1 MIICLWDDSLGFAGQ
16 LTQRKEQTMEVRR
29 FERPVNGG
37 QLIIETGKL
46 AAQANGSVTVQY
58 GGTVVL
64 ATATM
69 NDGMR
74 EGVDFFP
81 LMVDYEERLYAA
93 GKIKGSRF
101 VKREGRPTDEAIL
114 SGRIVDRTIR
124 PLFNGRMRN
133 DVQVVLTILSVD
145 QENDPDVISVI
156 GASAALAISDI
167 PWDGPVG
174 AIRVAKV
181 EGQLILNPTYEQR
194 EKSSFELFLTG
205 KDGKINMIEAGAKEV
220 PEGEIIEA
228 MRFGQQYIEDLC
240 VFQKEIIAQIG
251 KPKKPA
257 QLMQAPAE
265 TEEKMRQFVTGKIE
279 PAVLEKDKLTR
290 NANMGALKKSLLD
303 HVRAEIGEE
312 YLEIAKLV
320 LDEEIDDFVHQVA
333 IQKDLRADGRRM
345 DEVRPL
351 SCEVGVLPRTHG
363 SGLFNRGETQALTV
377 LTLGA
382 PGDEQII
389 DGMKEETTKR
399 FMHHYS
405 FPPFS
410 VGEVKPMRGPGR
422 REIGHGALAEKA
434 IEPLIPAK
442 EQFPYTIRLVSEV
455 LGSNGSSSQASIC
468 GSSLALMDGGV
479 PIPRPAAGIAMGLMS
494 DKDGNYKVLTDI
506 QGPEDHYGDM
516 DFKIAGTEIGITAIQ
531 MDVKIGGISLQIL
544 EEAIGKARE
553 ARIHILGVMNG
564 IIAAPRSEMSQY
576 APRITSFKINP
587 DKIRDVIGP
596 GGKIINAII
605 ADTGVTIDI
614 EDDGMV
620 LITSKNADAAGKAAA
635 WIKNIVREVAPG
647 EIFQGKVVKI
657 MNFGAFVEILPGQE
671 GLVHISELAPTRV
684 EKVEDVVKPGDIIA
698 VKVKNIDEQGRINL
712 THKGV

>member
-1 MIICLWDDSLGFAGQ
+1 
-16 LTQRKEQTMEVRR
+16 MEAKTFKR
-29 FERPVNGG
+29 EVNGG
-37 QLIIETGKL
+37 TLSIETGKL
-46 AAQANGSVTVQY
+46 AKQANGSVTVQY

-69 NDGMR
+69 NDAMR

-101 VKREGRPTDEAIL
+101 IKREGRPTDEAIL

-124 PLFNGRMRN
+124 PLFNGRMRS

-145 QENDPDVISVI
+145 QENDPDICSVI
-156 GASAALAISDI
+156 GASIALGISDI

-181 EGQLILNPTYEQR
+181 DGKLVLNPTYEQR
-194 EKSSFELFLTG
+194 ERACFEMFLTG
-205 KDGKINMIEAGAKEV
+205 KDGRINMIEAGAKEV
-220 PEGEIIEA
+220 PEAEMIEA
-228 MRFGQQYIEDLC
+228 MHFGQQYIEDL
-240 VFQKEIIAQIG
+240 VAFQKDIIAEIG
-251 KPKKPA
+251 KEKKPA
-257 QLMQAPAE
+257 HLMQAPAE
-265 TEEKMRQFVTGKIE
+265 IENRMKEFLKGKIE
-279 PAVLEKDKLTR
+279 SSVMEQDKQTR
-290 NANMGALKKSLLD
+290 AENMSALKKGLLD
-303 HVRAEIGEE
+303 FVKEEIGAE
-312 YLEIAKLV
+312 YVEVAKLV
-320 LDEEIDDFVHQVA
+320 LDEEIDNFVHQAA
-333 IQKDLRADGRRM
+333 IHRGERVDGRRM
-345 DEVRPL
+345 DEVREL
-351 SCEVGVLPRTHG
+351 DVEVGILPRTHG

-434 IEPLIPAK
+434 IEPLIPSR
-442 EQFPYTIRLVSEV
+442 EEFPYTIRLVSEV

-479 PIPRPAAGIAMGLMS
+479 PIKRPAAGIAMGLMS
-494 DKDGNYKVLTDI
+494 DKEGNYKVLTDI

-516 DFKIAGTEIGITAIQ
+516 DFKIAGTEQGITAIQ
-531 MDVKIGGISLQIL
+531 MDVKIGGIPLNIL
-544 EEAIGKARE
+544 EEAIVKARE
-553 ARIHILGVMNG
+553 ARVHILEVMQKV
-564 IIAAPRSEMSQY
+564 IAQPRTEMSQY
-576 APRITSFKINP
+576 APRITSFRINP

-596 GGKIINAII
+596 GGKIINEII

-620 LITSKNADAAGKAAA
+620 LITSKNPDSAAKATI
-635 WIKNIVREVAPG
+635 WIKNIVREVVPG

-671 GLVHISELAPTRV
+671 GLVHISELAPNRV
-684 EKVEDVVKPGDIIA
+684 EKVEDVVKTGDMIA

-712 THKGV
+712 THKGI

>member
-1 MIICLWDDSLGFAGQ
+1 
-16 LTQRKEQTMEVRR
+16 MEVKT
-29 FERPVNGG
+29 FTKQINGDD
-37 QLIIETGKL
+37 LIIQTGKL
-46 AAQANGSVTVQY
+46 AKQANGSVTIQY

-69 NDGMR
+69 TDSAR

-101 VKREGRPTDEAIL
+101 IKREGRPTDEAIL

-145 QENDPDVISVI
+145 QENDPDICSVI
-156 GASAALAISDI
+156 GASIALGISNI

-174 AIRVAKV
+174 AIRVGKID
-181 EGQLILNPTYEQR
+181 GQLVLNPSYEQR
-194 EKSSFELFLTG
+194 EKSTFELFLTG
-205 KDGKINMIEAGAKEV
+205 KDGKINMIECGGKEI
-220 PEGEIIEA
+220 PEQEIIEA
-228 MRFGQQYIEDLC
+228 MHFGQKYIDEL
-240 VFQKEIIAQIG
+240 VKFQREIISQIG
-251 KPKKPA
+251 KTKKEA
-257 QLMQAPAE
+257 KLMQAAPE
-265 TEEKMRQFVTGKIE
+265 IEDQMKKFLEGKIE
-279 PAVLEKDKLTR
+279 CAVMEKDKRTR
-290 NANMGALKKSLLD
+290 EDNMSALKKSLLD
-303 HVRAEIGEE
+303 FVSENLGTE
-312 YLEIAKLV
+312 YVEIAKLV
-320 LDEEIDDFVHQVA
+320 LDEEIDDFVHQTA
-333 IQKDLRADGRRM
+333 IHKNERPDGRKM
-345 DEVRPL
+345 DEVREL
-351 SCEVGVLPRTHG
+351 SAEVGILPRTHG
-363 SGLFNRGETQALTV
+363 SGLFNRGETQVLTV

-434 IEPLIPAK
+434 IEPLIPSK
-442 EQFPYTIRLVSEV
+442 EEFPYTVRLVSEV

-516 DFKIAGTEIGITAIQ
+516 DFKIAGTEKGITAIQ
-531 MDVKIGGISLQIL
+531 MDVKIGGISIEIL

-553 ARIHILGVMNG
+553 ARMHILEVMG
-564 IIAAPRSEMSQY
+564 KTISQPRTDLSQY
-576 APRITSFKINP
+576 APRITSFNINP

-596 GGKIINAII
+596 GGKIINEII
-605 ADTGVTIDI
+605 AETGVTIDI
-614 EDDGMV
+614 EDSGLV
-620 LITSKNADAAGKAAA
+620 LITSKNAEAASKATT
-635 WIKNIVREVAPG
+635 WIKNITREVAPG

-671 GLVHISELAPTRV
+671 GLVHISELAPSRV
-684 EKVEDVVKPGDIIA
+684 EKVEDVVKTGDIIA
-698 VKVKNIDEQGRINL
+698 VKVKNIDDQGRINL
-712 THKGV
+712 THKGI

>member
-1 MIICLWDDSLGFAGQ
+1 METRTFEKEIGGEKFIIQ
-16 LTQRKEQTMEVRR
+16 
-29 FERPVNGG
+29 
-37 QLIIETGKL
+37 TGKL
-46 AAQANGSVTVQY
+46 AAQANGSVTVQF
-58 GGTVVL
+58 GGTMIL

-69 NDGMR
+69 NDSAR

-101 VKREGRPTDEAIL
+101 IKREGRPTDEAIL

-124 PLFNGRMRN
+124 PLFNSRMRN
-133 DVQVVLTILSVD
+133 DVQVILTILSVD
-145 QENDPDVISVI
+145 QENDPDICSVI
-156 GASAALAISDI
+156 GASAALGISDI

-174 AIRVAKV
+174 AVRVAKV
-181 EGQLILNPTYEQR
+181 DGQLIANPSYEQR
-194 EKSSFELFLTG
+194 EKSAFEILLTG

-220 PEGEIIEA
+220 PEMEMVEA
-228 MRFGQQYIEDLC
+228 MRFGQKYIQELVDL
-240 VFQKEIIAQIG
+240 QKEIFADIA
-251 KPKKPA
+251 KPKKEA
-257 QLMQAPAE
+257 KLMQAP
-265 TEEKMRQFVTGKIE
+265 EEIEAQMRKFLEGKIE
-279 PAVLEKDKLTR
+279 NAVMEKDKLTCSG
-290 NANMGALKKSLLD
+290 NMSKLKSSLLD
-303 HVRAEIGEE
+303 FVSETLGAEYIEV
-312 YLEIAKLV
+312 AKLV
-320 LDEEIDDFVHQVA
+320 LDEEIDKFVHETA
-333 IQKDLRADGRRM
+333 IHRGERPDGRKM
-345 DEVRPL
+345 DEVR
-351 SCEVGVLPRTHG
+351 SISAEVGILPRTHG

-382 PGDEQII
+382 PGDEQTI

-434 IEPLIPAK
+434 IEPLIPSK
-442 EQFPYTIRLVSEV
+442 EEFPYTIRLVSEI

-494 DKDGNYKVLTDI
+494 DEQGNYKVLTDI

-516 DFKIAGTEIGITAIQ
+516 DFKIAGTEKGITAVQ
-531 MDVKIGGISLQIL
+531 MDVKISGIPLNIL
-544 EEAIGKARE
+544 EEALEQARQ
-553 ARIHILGVMNG
+553 ARIHILGIMNG
-564 IIAAPRSEMSQY
+564 VISAPRTDLSQY
-576 APRITSFKINP
+576 APRITSFTINP

-596 GGKIINAII
+596 GGKIINEII
-605 ADTGVTIDI
+605 AETGVTIDI
-614 EDDGMV
+614 EDSGLV
-620 LITSKNADAAGKAAA
+620 LITSKSAEAAA
-635 WIKNIVREVAPG
+635 KATTWIKNITREVVPG

-684 EKVEDVVKPGDIIA
+684 EKVEDVVKTGDIIA

-712 THKGV
+712 THKGI

>member
-1 MIICLWDDSLGFAGQ
+1 LQANAQKGKIQ
-16 LTQRKEQTMEVRR
+16 MEVKR
-29 FERPVNGG
+29 FEREIGADKF
-37 QLIIETGKL
+37 IIETGKL
-46 AAQANGSVTVQY
+46 AQQANGSVTVQY

-145 QENDPDVISVI
+145 QAYDPDILSVI
-156 GASAALAISDI
+156 GASAALSISDI

-174 AIRVAKV
+174 AVRVAKV
-181 EGQLILNPTYEQR
+181 EGELIINPSYEQR
-194 EKSSFELFLTG
+194 EKSTFELFLTG
-205 KDGKINMIEAGAKEV
+205 KDGKINMIECGAKEV
-220 PEGEIIEA
+220 PEAELVEA
-228 MRFGQQYIEDLC
+228 MRFGQKYIEELV
-240 VFQKEIIAQIG
+240 VFQKEFTPAISKA
-251 KPKKPA
+251 KKKA
-257 QLMQAPAE
+257 ELMQAAPEIEA
-265 TEEKMRQFVTGKIE
+265 KMREFVAGKIE
-279 PAVLEKDKLTR
+279 PSVMEKDKLTR
-290 NANMGALKKSLLD
+290 NANMSALKKSLLD
-303 HVRAEIGEE
+303 FVRTSLGEE
-312 YLEIAKLV
+312 YIEIAKLV

-333 IQKDLRADGRRM
+333 IHKSERVDGRRM
-345 DEVRPL
+345 DEVR
-351 SCEVGVLPRTHG
+351 SISAEIAVLPRTHG

-377 LTLGA
+377 LTLGS

-434 IEPLIPAK
+434 IEPLIPSK
-442 EQFPYTIRLVSEV
+442 EDFPYTIRLVSEI

-479 PIPRPAAGIAMGLMS
+479 PISRPAAGIAMGLMS

-516 DFKIAGTEIGITAIQ
+516 DFKIAGTEMGITAIQ
-531 MDVKIGGISLQIL
+531 MDVKIGGIPLPIL
-544 EEAIGKARE
+544 EEAVGKARE
-553 ARIHILGVMNG
+553 ARLHILTVMNSV
-564 IIAAPRSEMSQY
+564 IAQPRPEMSQY
-576 APRITSFKINP
+576 APRITSFRINP
-587 DKIRDVIGP
+587 DKIRDVIGS

-620 LITSKNADAAGKAAA
+620 LITSKNADEAERATA
-635 WIKNIVREVAPG
+635 WIKDIVREVLPG
-647 EIFQGKVVKI
+647 ELYQGKVIKI

-684 EKVEDVVKPGDIIA
+684 EKVEDVVNVGDIIA

>member
-1 MIICLWDDSLGFAGQ
+1 
-16 LTQRKEQTMEVRR
+16 MEVKT
-29 FERPVNGG
+29 FTKQINGDD
-37 QLIIETGKL
+37 LIIQTGKL
-46 AAQANGSVTVQY
+46 AKQANGSVTIQY

-69 NDGMR
+69 TDSAR

-101 VKREGRPTDEAIL
+101 IKREGRPTDEAIL

-145 QENDPDVISVI
+145 QENDPDICSVI
-156 GASAALAISDI
+156 GASIALGISNI

-174 AIRVAKV
+174 AIRVGKID
-181 EGQLILNPTYEQR
+181 GQLVLNPSYEQR
-194 EKSSFELFLTG
+194 EKSTFELFLTG
-205 KDGKINMIEAGAKEV
+205 KDGKINMIECGGKEI
-220 PEGEIIEA
+220 PEQEIVEAMHFGQKYINELVEFQREIIS
-228 MRFGQQYIEDLC
+228 
-240 VFQKEIIAQIG
+240 QIG
-251 KPKKPA
+251 KTKKEA
-257 QLMQAPAE
+257 KLMQAAPE
-265 TEEKMRQFVTGKIE
+265 IEDQMKKFLEGKIE
-279 PAVLEKDKLTR
+279 CAVMEKDKRTR
-290 NANMGALKKSLLD
+290 EDNMSALKKSLLD
-303 HVRAEIGEE
+303 FVSENLGAE
-312 YLEIAKLV
+312 YVEIAKLV
-320 LDEEIDDFVHQVA
+320 LDEEIDDFVHQTA
-333 IQKDLRADGRRM
+333 IQKNERPDGRRM
-345 DEVRPL
+345 DEVREL
-351 SCEVGVLPRTHG
+351 SAEVSILPRTHG
-363 SGLFNRGETQALTV
+363 SGLFNRGETQVLTV

-434 IEPLIPAK
+434 IEPLIPSK
-442 EQFPYTIRLVSEV
+442 EEFPYTVRLVSEV

-516 DFKIAGTEIGITAIQ
+516 DFKIAGTEKGITAIQ
-531 MDVKIGGISLQIL
+531 MDVKIGGISIEIL

-553 ARIHILGVMNG
+553 ARMHILEVMG
-564 IIAAPRSEMSQY
+564 KTISQPRTDLSQY
-576 APRITSFKINP
+576 APRITSFNINP

-596 GGKIINAII
+596 GGKIINEII
-605 ADTGVTIDI
+605 AETGVTIDI
-614 EDDGMV
+614 EDSGLV
-620 LITSKNADAAGKAAA
+620 LITSKNAEAASKATT
-635 WIKNIVREVAPG
+635 WIKNITREVAPG

-671 GLVHISELAPTRV
+671 GLVHISELAPSRV
-684 EKVEDVVKPGDIIA
+684 EKVEDVVKTGDIIA
-698 VKVKNIDEQGRINL
+698 VKVKNIDDQGRINL
-712 THKGV
+712 THKGI